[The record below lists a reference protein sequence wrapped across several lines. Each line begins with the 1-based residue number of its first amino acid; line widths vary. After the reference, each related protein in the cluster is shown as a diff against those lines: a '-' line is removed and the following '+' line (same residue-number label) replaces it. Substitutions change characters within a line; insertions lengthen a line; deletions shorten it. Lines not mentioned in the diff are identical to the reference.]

1 MFSKLKSNNKG
12 YMLVEIILAFSIA
25 FMLLYFIMDLVIK
38 MKNTNDD
45 LLVKTLVY
53 TDQTIVSNGIMELA
67 IEKKDKFNCESLK
80 VESNVVK
87 YDNEVIDVLSEYA
100 KVDIDKIVCKD
111 GLANKIVV
119 QIPIIVEQLPDEDF
133 SVDVD
138 YRYGPNDTTSPECEF
153 SVDTDGILTAK
164 IWDVGDD
171 GVEASGVESY
181 QWDDGDIINNTDNI
195 LELNVNNN
203 IEKNQYKI
211 KITDN
216 AGNIA
221 EFVYS
226 DKTSPSCTLNVSNG
240 VISLSSSKDNG
251 SDGNDASGIKS
262 YQWKGENASSNY
274 SSKNINSASTYTLSV
289 KDYAG
294 NSGTCNVVVVNRS
307 RNEYCPNSGTPST
320 GCYHSSS
327 YLSGAA
333 GSCTC
338 SQRVNGAGENVFGNC
353 ELSGSSIGCSCPSGT
368 AVYTYN
374 CYGVWSNKNVTDSPV
389 VEYICPSGTKSTG
402 NNYCYK

>member
-67 IEKKDKFNCESLK
+67 IEKKDEFSCELLK
-80 VESNVVK
+80 VEDNVVK
-87 YDNEVIDVLSEYA
+87 YGDDVIDVLSEYA

-119 QIPIIVEQLPDEDF
+119 KIPVIVEQLPDEDF

-138 YRYGPNDTTSPECEF
+138 YRYGPNDTTPPKCEF

-171 GVEASGVESY
+171 GVDASGIESY

-195 LELNVNNN
+195 VELNVDNN
-203 IEKNQYKI
+203 IEKNEHKI

-226 DKTSPSCTLNVSNG
+226 DKTSPSCALNASNG

-251 SDGNDASGIKS
+251 SEGNNPSGIKS
-262 YQWKGENASSNY
+262 YQW
-274 SSKNINSASTYTLSV
+274 
-289 KDYAG
+289 D
-294 NSGTCNVVVVNRS
+294 
-307 RNEYCPNSGTPST
+307 
-320 GCYHSSS
+320 
-327 YLSGAA
+327 
-333 GSCTC
+333 
-338 SQRVNGAGENVFGNC
+338 
-353 ELSGSSIGCSCPSGT
+353 SGS
-368 AVYTYN
+368 
-374 CYGVWSNKNVTDSPV
+374 VTSKF
-389 VEYICPSGTKSTG
+389 EKKI
-402 NNYCYK
+402 